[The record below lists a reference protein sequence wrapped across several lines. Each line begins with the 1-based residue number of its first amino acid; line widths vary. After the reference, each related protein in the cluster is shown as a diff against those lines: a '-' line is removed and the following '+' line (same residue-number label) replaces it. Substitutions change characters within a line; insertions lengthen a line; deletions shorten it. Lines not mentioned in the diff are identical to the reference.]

1 MKGLILKD
9 LYTVWRTMRPLVIII
24 PLILIA
30 GMIMTYNIMPIENTT
45 FIMPIEVFA
54 ILSVNLSTTAFM
66 CDKKCGWLRYALTTP
81 ITRREYFHAKLLV
94 HTIFCVGGVLVGT
107 LFAIISTLIMGRFSA
122 EMLLQALK
130 WCIPALLFGWLV
142 GVQLCALM
150 IRFNYYKAIMLWA
163 AYAFGILILTGISS
177 FLLQDLLDQLYP
189 TVYFRSMYILM
200 SCCSVCTTI
209 GTIVFYRLGVK
220 WMERKGGYKS

>member
-9 LYTVWRTMRPLVIII
+9 FYNVWRTLRPVAFLI

-30 GMIMTYNIMPIENTT
+30 GMIMTYNIMSIENTT

-54 ILSVNLSTTAFM
+54 ILSVNLTTTSFM

-107 LFAIISTLIMGRFSA
+107 LFTIISTLIMGRFSA

-150 IRFNYYKAIMLWA
+150 IRFNYYKALMFWVL
-163 AYAFGILILTGISS
+163 YAFGILILTGIGA
-177 FLLQDLLDQLYP
+177 FLLDELLDRLYP
-189 TVYFRSMYILM
+189 TMYIRSGNILLTILT
-200 SCCSVCTTI
+200 VCMMI

-220 WMERKGGYKS
+220 WMERKGHFCS

>member
-9 LYTVWRTMRPLVIII
+9 LYTVWRTLRPVVIII

-54 ILSVNLSTTAFM
+54 VLSVSLTTTSFM
-66 CDKKCGWLRYALTTP
+66 CDKKCGWLRYALTAP

-107 LFAIISTLIMGRFSA
+107 LFAIISTMIMGRFSA

-150 IRFNYYKAIMLWA
+150 IRFNYYKAVMFWVL
-163 AYAFGILILTGISS
+163 YAFGILMLSLVVSDLLQNLMDLLYPALYIRSLY
-177 FLLQDLLDQLYP
+177 FLLAALA
-189 TVYFRSMYILM
+189 
-200 SCCSVCTTI
+200 VCMTI

-220 WMERKGGYKS
+220 WMERKGNSRN